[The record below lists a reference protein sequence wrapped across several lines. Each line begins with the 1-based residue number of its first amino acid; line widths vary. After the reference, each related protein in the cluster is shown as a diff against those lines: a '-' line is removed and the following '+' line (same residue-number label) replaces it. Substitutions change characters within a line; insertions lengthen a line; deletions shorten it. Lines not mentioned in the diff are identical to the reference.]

1 MAAYQAQ
8 VLYEYSA
15 QDDDQLSI
23 KPGDIVKIID
33 ASQDLN
39 GWALAQKGD
48 KEGYVPAEYVQSI
61 EDSST
66 NGYRASDWNNASDE
80 WQPSGFKTY
89 YETVLSQQ
97 HKLPFC
103 FKFQKAV
110 KEVLMPCPCRQLD
123 YVMSRPES
131 RRGAILTLLFG
142 FVICSFDGFSMLS
155 PILPIGKEDKGG
167 NTGGIIVCVLN
178 VAVRAALTLLFM
190 KRYPRPNLDF
200 TTFPLINII
209 SSLTFSIR
217 IYESLEL
224 GDNKEYDGYR
234 YYRSW
239 MWSSFTNLPF
249 AVVALVLVLTE
260 KRGSIALAVLVL
272 VGNLLN
278 VGRCFLA
285 SWARKESGNDI
296 HPDFA
301 ETIIRYRL

>member
-1 MAAYQAQ
+1 MSVAAYRAH
-8 VLYEYSA
+8 VLYEYQA
-15 QDDDQLSI
+15 RDDDQLSI
-23 KPGDIVKIID
+23 RPGDILNIID
-33 ASQDLN
+33 ASAELN

-61 EDSST
+61 DDNST
-66 NGYRASDWNNASDE
+66 TQPYDWNNGGDE

-97 HKLPFC
+97 HNLPFRL
-103 FKFQKAV
+103 KFSKAV

-123 YVMSRPES
+123 YVMARPES

-142 FVICSFDGFSMLS
+142 FVICSFDGFSILS
-155 PILPIGKEDKGG
+155 PILPIGNADTGG
-167 NTGGIIVCVLN
+167 NTGGITVCVLN
-178 VAVRAALTLLFM
+178 VAVRAALTLLCM

-296 HPDFA
+296 HPDF
-301 ETIIRYRL
+301 ESTIKRYRL